1 MTNQKRA
8 KKTNNM
14 SDSKTRNQQ
23 KRNTS
28 NIYVIKLVEQSM
40 KNQQIQEITNRHSN
54 VTDQETSKYIEG
66 KKLILQLQYSQ

>member
-1 MTNQKRA
+1 
-8 KKTNNM
+8 
-14 SDSKTRNQQ
+14 
-23 KRNTS
+23 
-28 NIYVIKLVEQSM
+28 M